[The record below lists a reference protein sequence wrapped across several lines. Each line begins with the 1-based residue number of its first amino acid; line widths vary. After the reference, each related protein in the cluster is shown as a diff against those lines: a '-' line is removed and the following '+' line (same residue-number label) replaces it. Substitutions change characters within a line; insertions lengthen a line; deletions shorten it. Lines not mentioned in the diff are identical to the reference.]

1 MKAPL
6 APRDGFPCLPLFWF
20 RQTIYWI
27 TQLWCTSCFNSLPTK
42 FNPISARKDR
52 LLFIHQIVSKKG
64 IEKNAAWC
72 TNFEHVL
79 EKGGIRD
86 IPWLAMMIS
95 YCALTYCMAH
105 TWCSRSIVR
114 APNSSYTLIPQIQL
128 FHDLSNKTCS
138 GNMEKESKVFYIFV
152 NRNTS

>member
-1 MKAPL
+1 MIKGMKAPL

-64 IEKNAAWC
+64 IEKKCRVVYQFRTCAGEGWNSGYSVVGNDDKLLC
-72 TNFEHVL
+72 INL
-79 EKGGIRD
+79 LYG
-86 IPWLAMMIS
+86 S
-95 YCALTYCMAH
+95 YVVFQKY
-105 TWCSRSIVR
+105 RS
-114 APNSSYTLIPQIQL
+114 STKL
-128 FHDLSNKTCS
+128 FLYSNTTDPT
-138 GNMEKESKVFYIFV
+138 FP
-152 NRNTS
+152 